1 MTGRL
6 TRTSSTRREK
16 GSQTATVVTH
26 RSGSLRNF
34 VGEFKGYTTM
44 RTTRVQICQFVKS
57 TESRKVV
64 IGSPLN
70 RYSPMRKKGG
80 KKLDRGLLI
89 EMVDATDVR
98 GSKMP
103 WVVKNNRVRMQTKA
117 MENGMSL
124 LVAWAWRQ
132 DLVEV
137 STDATLL
144 CTREPWQEIKG
155 RHETGTRHESRL
167 ATTSVEERGGDDH
180 RVQPWCWFY
189 GKRASKESQTHINI
203 NQQIRYDDM
212 LTLIIDIIEST
223 KSFDAIS
230 NSTECRGGAIIY
242 CESKWRWVSV
252 KLSTFVV
259 SPFKA

>member
-98 GSKMP
+98 G
-103 WVVKNNRVRMQTKA
+103 
-117 MENGMSL
+117 

-180 RVQPWCWFY
+180 RVQPWW
-189 GKRASKESQTHINI
+189 
-203 NQQIRYDDM
+203 
-212 LTLIIDIIEST
+212 LIIDIIEST

-230 NSTECRGGAIIY
+230 NSTERRGGAIIY